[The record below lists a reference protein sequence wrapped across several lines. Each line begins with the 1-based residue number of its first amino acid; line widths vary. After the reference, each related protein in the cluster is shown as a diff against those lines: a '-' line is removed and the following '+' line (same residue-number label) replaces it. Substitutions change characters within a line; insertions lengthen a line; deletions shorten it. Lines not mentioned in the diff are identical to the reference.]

1 MHLSPTFFAGALL
14 LAFEASATAT
24 TKSYVTCIT
33 KQGPKPVAT
42 VETTSRILTVP
53 LYGFKFTTKTP
64 TYVVTP
70 PPVTATVTVT
80 ATSVTTETQTQET
93 DAFSENVTTTDT
105 VLTTSTD
112 IIRVTDTAT
121 LTVTLTGATTTV
133 VPPANFQPIQ
143 STFPNRKRRSA
154 SLPEVAS
161 NESALEE
168 RGQAQ
173 RIIFNKGR
181 KPTCAPPVYPQGV
194 ACVGIAKVI
203 STSTI
208 TRTAKSTTTVTTSA
222 PTSSVTTTTTE
233 VSTTTLT
240 PVRASTTLTVTYG
253 TAITQTIVEPSTTT
267 TVTTQTIEVGTPA
280 STFYAA
286 CGADNFIPS
295 INGQLVNSLYISDL
309 ALQDVVVGSA
319 YDCCV
324 ACVSTSA
331 CVGSAFSLFNNL
343 NYCFFFTQKSGAC
356 DAGSQGAQIIP
367 QDGTPDGSLLLSNGI
382 CGKYYV

>member
-1 MHLSPTFFAGALL
+1 MHFSPTFFAGALL

-42 VETTSRILTVP
+42 VKTTSRILTVP
-53 LYGFKFTTKTP
+53 FYGFKFTTKTP

-80 ATSVTTETQTQET
+80 ATSLMTETQTQKT
-93 DAFSENVTTTDT
+93 DTFSETVTTTDT

-112 IIRVTDTAT
+112 ITRVTDTAT
-121 LTVTLTGATTTV
+121 LTITLAAATTTE
-133 VPPANFQPIQ
+133 VPPSQFEPIQ

-154 SLPEVAS
+154 SIPEVAS

-181 KPTCAPPVYPQGV
+181 KPTCEPPVYPQGV

-208 TRTAKSTTTVTTSA
+208 TRTAKRTTTVTTSA
-222 PTSSVTTTTTE
+222 PTSSVTTTITE

-240 PVRASTTLTVTYG
+240 PVRAATTVTVDYY
-253 TAITQTIVEPSTTT
+253 TAITQTIVEPSTIT
-267 TVTTQTIEVGTPA
+267 TVTTQTIEVAAPA

-295 INGQLVNSLYISDL
+295 INGQVSSQILTNGLSQQS
-309 ALQDVVVGSA
+309 VVAGSA
-319 YDCCV
+319 YECCA
-324 ACVSTSA
+324 ACISTFA
-331 CVGSAFSLFNNL
+331 CVGSVFQVVNNQ
-343 NYCFFFTQKSGAC
+343 NYCYFFTRNSGAC
-356 DAGSQGAQIIP
+356 APASLGGQIIL
-367 QDGTPDGSLLLSNGI
+367 QDGTPDGSLLLSNGD
-382 CGKYYV
+382 CGRYYV

>member
-112 IIRVTDTAT
+112 ITRVTDTAT
-121 LTVTLTGATTTV
+121 LTITLAAATTTE
-133 VPPANFQPIQ
+133 VPPSQFEPIQ

-154 SLPEVAS
+154 SIPEVAS

-181 KPTCAPPVYPQGV
+181 KPTCEPPVYPQGV

-208 TRTAKSTTTVTTSA
+208 TRTAKRTTTVTTSA
-222 PTSSVTTTTTE
+222 PTSSVTTTITE

-240 PVRASTTLTVTYG
+240 PVRASTTVTVDYY
-253 TAITQTIVEPSTTT
+253 TAITQTIVEPSTIT
-267 TVTTQTIEVGTPA
+267 TVTTQTIEVAAPA

-295 INGQLVNSLYISDL
+295 INGQVSSQILTNGLSQQS
-309 ALQDVVVGSA
+309 VVAGSA
-319 YDCCV
+319 YECCA
-324 ACVSTSA
+324 ACISTFA
-331 CVGSAFSLFNNL
+331 CVGSVFQVVNNQ
-343 NYCFFFTQKSGAC
+343 NYCYFFTRNSGAC
-356 DAGSQGAQIIP
+356 APASLGGQIIL
-367 QDGTPDGSLLLSNGI
+367 QDGTPDGSLLLSNGD
-382 CGKYYV
+382 CGRYYV

>member
-1 MHLSPTFFAGALL
+1 MHLSPAFFAGALL

-42 VETTSRILTVP
+42 VKTTSRILTVP
-53 LYGFKFTTKTP
+53 FYGFKFTTKTP

-80 ATSVTTETQTQET
+80 ATSVMTETHTQET
-93 DAFSENVTTTDT
+93 DTFSETVTTTDT

-112 IIRVTDTAT
+112 ITRVTDTAT
-121 LTVTLTGATTTV
+121 LTITLAAATTTV
-133 VPPANFQPIQ
+133 VPPFQFQPIQ

-154 SLPEVAS
+154 SIPEVAS

-181 KPTCAPPVYPQGV
+181 KPTCEPPVYPQGV

-208 TRTAKSTTTVTTSA
+208 TRTAKRTTTVTTSA
-222 PTSSVTTTTTE
+222 PTSSVTTTITE

-240 PVRASTTLTVTYG
+240 PVRAATTVTVDYY
-253 TAITQTIVEPSTTT
+253 TAITQTIVEPSTIT
-267 TVTTQTIEVGTPA
+267 TVTTQTIEVAAPA

-286 CGADNFIPS
+286 CGADNFIS
-295 INGQLVNSLYISDL
+295 STNGQVSSQILTNGLSQQSVVAGSIYGCCAACIS
-309 ALQDVVVGSA
+309 
-319 YDCCV
+319 
-324 ACVSTSA
+324 TFA
-331 CVGSAFSLFNNL
+331 CVGSVFQVVNGQS
-343 NYCFFFTQKSGAC
+343 YCYFFTRNSGAC
-356 DAGSQGAQIIP
+356 APASLGGQIIL
-367 QDGTPDGSLLLSNGI
+367 QDGTPDGSVLLSNGI